1 MDFLELAEMLNLVK
15 GFIDGYAKQIVILLV
30 ILFLGY
36 GLYTELLKRFFNWI
50 IKRIRVRWILKKRK
64 QLEEE
69 GE

>member
-50 IKRIRVRWILKKRK
+50 IKRIRVRRILKKRK